1 MWVARLVQIDE
12 NEYPRD
18 DRRSRRRARTGPL
31 PQLRAHSGSTASA
44 KPTAAEPGGGPVVTG
59 ETDPG
64 DGPPDDE
71 GPAEGVAIEEL
82 LLAEGVV
89 EEMDEAEDLQLTE
102 AFEQAWYRRIE
113 QMSGGDRAVRWLA
126 AIHDVA
132 PDDITVD
139 DRDEAFVVDIAGG
152 RTREWPSEAAFIA
165 GLVVEPTLGEWIPE
179 AQWEEL
185 PADARRELSARLLLF
200 LERCPACEG
209 NLEMAEAAD
218 DGSVQVS
225 LDCLDCGTTVFEGAY
240 Q

>member
-1 MWVARLVQIDE
+1 
-12 NEYPRD
+12 
-18 DRRSRRRARTGPL
+18 
-31 PQLRAHSGSTASA
+31 
-44 KPTAAEPGGGPVVTG
+44 VTG
-59 ETDPG
+59 EPD
-64 DGPPDDE
+64 PDDRPVDDE
-71 GPAEGVAIEEL
+71 DQASADGDESVEGVAAEEL

-89 EEMDEAEDLQLTE
+89 EEMDEVDDLQLTE

-113 QMSGGDRAVRWLA
+113 RMSAGDRAIRWLA

-139 DRDEAFVVDIAGG
+139 DRDETFVVDIAGG
-152 RTREWPSEAAFIA
+152 QNREWPSEAAFIA

-179 AQWEEL
+179 TRWAEL
-185 PADARRELSARLLLF
+185 PAEARRELSARLLLF

-209 NLEMAEAAD
+209 TLEMAETVD

-240 Q
+240 